1 MEEKNNTAIRGYVGY
16 MRYDTPAQLDLI
28 NELYSSLR
36 LLWNYFQPL
45 MKLKSKTRIGSKI
58 IKKYDEPK
66 TPYERIIE
74 IKNIDKNIKINL
86 NETFKKLNPFGLKR
100 MRQNSKQNIYFVIPE

>member
-1 MEEKNNTAIRGYVGY
+1 
-16 MRYDTPAQLDLI
+16 
-28 NELYSSLR
+28 
-36 LLWNYFQPL
+36 

-66 TPYERIIE
+66 TLYERIIE
-74 IKNIDKNIKINL
+74 IINIDKNIKINL

-100 MRQNSKQNIYFVIPE
+100 NIDRLYRKIFALSY